1 MKKPV
6 RQHGSSEIDL
16 KDRIA
21 QALAK
26 QKEERLKHEAL
37 DIDLDPTTP
46 IPDPKVIFQ
55 NEESM
60 WRELAVVCALQTLAE
75 DENRWNYG
83 LNAKEQ
89 LIIWQPWTVK

>member
-6 RQHGSSEIDL
+6 REHGSSESSL

-37 DIDLDPTTP
+37 DIDLDPRTP

-55 NEESM
+55 NEELM
-60 WRELAVVCALQTLAE
+60 WRELAFLCALQTLAE

>member
-37 DIDLDPTTP
+37 DIDLDRRTP

-83 LNAKEQ
+83 LNPKEQ

>member
-46 IPDPKVIFQ
+46 IPNPKVIFQ

-75 DENRWNYG
+75 DKDRWNYG
-83 LNAKEQ
+83 LTAKEQ

>member
-1 MKKPV
+1 MKNPV

-46 IPDPKVIFQ
+46 IPNPKVIFQ

>member
-46 IPDPKVIFQ
+46 IPNPKVIFQ

-83 LNAKEQ
+83 LNPKEQ

>member
-6 RQHGSSEIDL
+6 RQHGSSEYEL
-16 KDRIA
+16 KARIA

-26 QKEERLKHEAL
+26 QTEERLKHDAL

-46 IPDPKVIFQ
+46 IPDPKVIFK
-55 NEESM
+55 NEEPI
-60 WRELAVVCALQTLAE
+60 WRELAILRALQLLGQ

-83 LNAKEQ
+83 LTSKEQ
-89 LIIWQPWTVK
+89 LMIWQPWTVK

>member
-1 MKKPV
+1 MKNPV

-46 IPDPKVIFQ
+46 IPNPKVIFQ
-55 NEESM
+55 NEDSM

>member
-46 IPDPKVIFQ
+46 IPNPKVIFQ
-55 NEESM
+55 NEDSM

>member
-46 IPDPKVIFQ
+46 IPNPKVIFQ

-83 LNAKEQ
+83 SNAKEQ

>member
-6 RQHGSSEIDL
+6 REHGSSESSL

-46 IPDPKVIFQ
+46 IPDPKVIFK
-55 NEESM
+55 NEELM
-60 WRELAVVCALQTLAE
+60 WRELAFLCALQTLAE
-75 DENRWNYG
+75 DDNRWNYG
-83 LNAKEQ
+83 LTAKEQ

>member
-1 MKKPV
+1 MKKPL
-6 RQHGSSEIDL
+6 RQHGSGQSEL
-16 KDRIA
+16 KARIA

-26 QKEERLKHEAL
+26 QKAERLKHEAL

-46 IPDPKVIFQ
+46 IPDPKVIFE
-55 NEESM
+55 NEERM
-60 WRELAVVCALQTLAE
+60 WRELAILRALQLLGE

-83 LNAKEQ
+83 LTAKEQ

>member
-55 NEESM
+55 NEDSM

>member
-37 DIDLDPTTP
+37 EIDLDPTTP
-46 IPDPKVIFQ
+46 IPNPKVIFQ

>member
-60 WRELAVVCALQTLAE
+60 WRELAILRALQLLGQ
-75 DENRWNYG
+75 DENRWNYT
-83 LNAKEQ
+83 LTSKEQ
-89 LIIWQPWTVK
+89 LMIWQPWTVK

>member
-6 RQHGSSEIDL
+6 RQHGSSEIDP

-46 IPDPKVIFQ
+46 IPNPKVIFQ

-75 DENRWNYG
+75 DENRWN
-83 LNAKEQ
+83 
-89 LIIWQPWTVK
+89 

>member
-6 RQHGSSEIDL
+6 RQHGSSEYEL
-16 KDRIA
+16 NARIA

-26 QKEERLKHEAL
+26 QKADRLRHEAL

-46 IPDPKVIFQ
+46 IPDPKVIFE
-55 NEESM
+55 NETEM
-60 WRELAVVCALQTLAE
+60 WRELAILRALQLLGE

-83 LNAKEQ
+83 LTSREQ
-89 LIIWQPWTVK
+89 LMIWQPWTVK

>member
-1 MKKPV
+1 M
-6 RQHGSSEIDL
+6 
-16 KDRIA
+16 
-21 QALAK
+21 LASGGLRSTQEAPNRA

-46 IPDPKVIFQ
+46 IPNPKVIFQ

>member
-26 QKEERLKHEAL
+26 QKEERLKHAAL
-37 DIDLDPTTP
+37 DSDLDPTAP
-46 IPDPKVIFQ
+46 IPIP
-55 NEESM
+55 
-60 WRELAVVCALQTLAE
+60 
-75 DENRWNYG
+75 
-83 LNAKEQ
+83 
-89 LIIWQPWTVK
+89 

>member
-46 IPDPKVIFQ
+46 IPNPKVIFQ

>member
-6 RQHGSSEIDL
+6 RQHGSSQSEL
-16 KDRIA
+16 KARIA

-26 QKEERLKHEAL
+26 QKAERLKHEAL
-37 DIDLDPTTP
+37 DIDLDPSTP
-46 IPDPKVIFQ
+46 VPDPKVIFE
-55 NEESM
+55 NEKEM
-60 WRELAVVCALQTLAE
+60 WRELAILRALQLLGE

-83 LNAKEQ
+83 LTAKEQ